1 MLQSGYDFDL
11 ERLYFS
17 IDRLVWPTQPYLY
30 LALYEYWYLGSN
42 SSAATI
48 TTPGI
53 SSSVSK
59 KGAGTNY

>member
-30 LALYEYWYLGSN
+30 LALYEYWFLGSN

-48 TTPGI
+48 T
-53 SSSVSK
+53 SASAEL
-59 KGAGTNY
+59 GAIWCRLYTA